1 MEPEWSSENTGDGT
15 TTVEFR
21 LLIRS
26 VCSRGEK
33 CLFYPLVPLPQHY
46 SISIPWLEHLFHYL
60 CFYPLIS
67 DRLHLHESDHNTH
80 NNIILLWSNQCV
92 VHSIK
97 NHEWMLHRR
106 VVLKFIHDHWPIDL
120 WWLDTGETQFGT
132 ALELFFFHISVNL
145 LRSEEHTS
153 ELQSHVRISY
163 AVFCLKKKK
172 KKYTRHCHTYSIVIR
187 CTIDDHHRT
196 HQ

>member
-1 MEPEWSSENTGDGT
+1 MQNEIVPNPIATSWGWSEWMEPEWSSENTGDGT
-15 TTVEFR
+15 TTFEFR

-33 CLFYPLVPLPQHY
+33 CLFNPLVPLPQHY
-46 SISIPWLEHLFHYL
+46 SISIPWFEHLFHYL

-106 VVLKFIHDHWPIDL
+106 VVLKFIHEFVQLICDDL
-120 WWLDTGETQFGT
+120 I
-132 ALELFFFHISVNL
+132 LEKLNLEQPWNCLFFIFRFTSL
-145 LRSEEHTS
+145 L
-153 ELQSHVRISY
+153 IW
-163 AVFCLKKKK
+163 
-172 KKYTRHCHTYSIVIR
+172 
-187 CTIDDHHRT
+187 
-196 HQ
+196 